1 MVFGPIAVT
10 MHCAG
15 PDALDSKSTDP
26 ASREQMAYLACLI
39 EQNGGPEPF
48 IVRLLAVDDII
59 KQMGT
64 EAGTICGPTP
74 PQWTTP

>member
-1 MVFGPIAVT
+1 MDESQSSRMMTAMVFGTIAVT
-10 MHCAG
+10 VHCAG
-15 PDALDSKSTDP
+15 PDALDSKTTDP

-39 EQNGGPEPF
+39 E
-48 IVRLLAVDDII
+48 R
-59 KQMGT
+59 MGT